1 MWSDGVGV
9 SEWIVIVVVALLVVG
24 PKDLPIVMRKLG
36 AWTRKLRDMAS
47 DFRHN
52 FDELARQ
59 SELDSLRQEIDS
71 LKQLNP
77 INDIKREIESATS
90 LGENYMKPN
99 PTPEYEFA
107 KEEAVTTQSEAPKSS
122 AVEEKKIKKP
132 RKPRD
137 KKLISLSDEPANNE

>member
-36 AWTRKLRDMAS
+36 ALTRKLRDMAS
-47 DFRHN
+47 DFRHS

-77 INDIKREIESATS
+77 INDIKREIENAAS
-90 LGENYMKPN
+90 LGEDYMKPN
-99 PTPEYEFA
+99 PAPEYEFA
-107 KEEAVTTQSEAPKSS
+107 KEDAAQIEAP
-122 AVEEKKIKKP
+122 VEEAKPKKP
-132 RKPRD
+132 RKPRA
-137 KKLISLSDEPANNE
+137 KKVVTTDE

>member
-36 AWTRKLRDMAS
+36 EWTRKLRDMAS

-99 PTPEYEFA
+99 SEHEYEFA
-107 KEEAVTTQSEAPKSS
+107 KEEPAQLDAP
-122 AVEEKKIKKP
+122 AEEEKPKKP
-132 RKPRD
+132 RKPRA
-137 KKLISLSDEPANNE
+137 KKVVNTDE

>member
-59 SELDSLRQEIDS
+59 TELDSLRQEIDS

-77 INDIKREIESATS
+77 INDIKREIESAAS
-90 LGENYMKPN
+90 LGEDYMKPN
-99 PTPEYEFA
+99 PAPEYEFV
-107 KEEAVTTQSEAPKSS
+107 KEENAQIEAPI
-122 AVEEKKIKKP
+122 EEAKPKKP
-132 RKPRD
+132 RKPRA
-137 KKLISLSDEPANNE
+137 KKVVKTDE

>member
-77 INDIKREIESATS
+77 INDIKREIESAAS
-90 LGENYMKPN
+90 LGEDYMKPN
-99 PTPEYEFA
+99 PAPEYEFA
-107 KEEAVTTQSEAPKSS
+107 KEEPAQLDAPD
-122 AVEEKKIKKP
+122 EEPKPKKP
-132 RKPRD
+132 RKPRA
-137 KKLISLSDEPANNE
+137 KKVVKTDE

>member
-36 AWTRKLRDMAS
+36 EWTRKLRDMAS

-77 INDIKREIESATS
+77 INDIKREIEDATNM
-90 LGENYMKPN
+90 GENYLKPSTGLEN
-99 PTPEYEFA
+99 EIPNEA
-107 KEEAVTTQSEAPKSS
+107 KDKLDAPIEATKPK
-122 AVEEKKIKKP
+122 KT
-132 RKPRD
+132 RKPRA
-137 KKLISLSDEPANNE
+137 KKVVTTNE

>member
-1 MWSDGVGV
+1 MWSDGVGA

-36 AWTRKLRDMAS
+36 EWTRKLRDMAS
-47 DFRHN
+47 DFRHS

-77 INDIKREIESATS
+77 INDIKREIEDATNM
-90 LGENYMKPN
+90 GENYLKPSTGLEN
-99 PTPEYEFA
+99 EIPNEA
-107 KEEAVTTQSEAPKSS
+107 KDKLDAPIEAPKP
-122 AVEEKKIKKP
+122 KKT
-132 RKPRD
+132 RKPRA
-137 KKLISLSDEPANNE
+137 KKVVTTNE

>member
-36 AWTRKLRDMAS
+36 EWTRKLRDMAS

-99 PTPEYEFA
+99 PAPEYEFA
-107 KEEAVTTQSEAPKSS
+107 KEEPAQIEAPI
-122 AVEEKKIKKP
+122 EEPKPKKP
-132 RKPRD
+132 RKPRA
-137 KKLISLSDEPANNE
+137 KKVVNADE